1 MALIRGWEVFTRNGG
16 SQEWGG
22 GGSFIMGDGTL
33 LKSLYTVGR
42 GVLIPLFYEDP
53 ILPTPFFSNYVNKQN
68 NHIQQTFRER

>member
-1 MALIRGWEVFTRNGG
+1 MGEARN
-16 SQEWGG
+16 G

-42 GVLIPLFYEDP
+42 GVLIPLFYEGP

-68 NHIQQTFRER
+68 NHTYQTFRER